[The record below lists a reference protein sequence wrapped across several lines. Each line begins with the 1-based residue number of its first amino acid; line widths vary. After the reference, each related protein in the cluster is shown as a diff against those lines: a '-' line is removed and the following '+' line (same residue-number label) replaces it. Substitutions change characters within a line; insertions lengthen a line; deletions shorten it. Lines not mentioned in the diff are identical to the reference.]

1 MRKMRIFGILAI
13 VAMVLASCQ
22 PQGATGP
29 IIIGQQTSTITPSQ
43 AAARLNAA
51 QLVNDII
58 EEADGI
64 TITEVEEI
72 TQQSAV
78 IGSASVAKST
88 EETTT
93 PVTVTITGYRLTVS
107 FNGYDNG
114 DCVIT
119 GGSLTINLMGK
130 MENGLFDVTEFE
142 IPEGTTSSL
151 AVSSNRVYDYT
162 MTVSSLKGNV
172 AATIV
177 IDGAGSDLS
186 FSAGIVTTAPSSIT
200 GSIAVNGTTV
210 EKSETTSSVESDSD
224 WYTTVGEGENKTYS
238 IDTLAE
244 LIRFGE
250 IVSSGLD
257 DFDGD
262 TVNLAAGTYDFEGI
276 AGFSVG
282 NGTREDSKEGND
294 YVFNA
299 DANSFKGSFDGN
311 NAVIRNWTFNAGNG
325 YGSEDKNAYGFFAVI
340 DEAEVKNLI
349 FEDCHLTCGSSTGGI
364 AVGFA
369 KDSAIS
375 EIEVRDSSV
384 VAFQGA
390 GAIAGRLYSYNVNKN
405 NGGTIE
411 VKSSITGCQISGT
424 TVTANSSQFEK
435 NSSIEQSKEEGPY
448 NAGGIVGCVS
458 GRNLGFDSTAGTYP
472 NLVSGNTVDLRG
484 AGSVK
489 AEYNYAGGIAGTA
502 ANTKF
507 SNNTVYLD
515 AHSDIDSECKGFE
528 HGKDSYKNPP
538 TAEYVGYICA
548 WDSATTSVMLDGTS
562 PNHYQM
568 GGSSVEVTAENN
580 VFSLEEEE
588 NVFGE

>member
-311 NAVIRNWTFNAGNG
+311 NAVIRNWTFEAGKG

-340 DEAEVKNLI
+340 DGAEVKDLI

-390 GAIAGRLYSYNVNKN
+390 GAIAGRLYSYNVA
-405 NGGTIE
+405 TE
-411 VKSSITGCQISGT
+411 DTETSSIKDCKVSGT
-424 TVTANSSQFEK
+424 AIITNGEYYDPTAGEAT
-435 NSSIEQSKEEGPY
+435 KEPPY

-458 GRNLGFDSTAGTYP
+458 GRAASNGA
-472 NLVSGNTVDLRG
+472 NAVSGNTVDLRG
-484 AGSVK
+484 ENAYVK
-489 AEYNYAGGIAGTA
+489 AAGEHAGGIAGTA
-502 ANTKF
+502 AWTVFSGNTIILESEGAVGDIIAEGATMEEGNTGSKDVAF
-507 SNNTVYLD
+507 IHQYVSSSN
-515 AHSDIDSECKGFE
+515 
-528 HGKDSYKNPP
+528 
-538 TAEYVGYICA
+538 
-548 WDSATTSVMLDGTS
+548 SVTLGEG
-562 PNHYQM
+562 NHYRV
-568 GGSSVEVTAENN
+568 GETETDISDTNN
-580 VFSLEEEE
+580 FIERDATEDG
-588 NVFGE
+588 NA

>member
-210 EKSETTSSVESDSD
+210 EKSETTSSVESDSN
-224 WYTTVGEGENKTYS
+224 WYTSVEEGENKTYS

-276 AGFSVG
+276 EGFSVG
-282 NGTREDSKEGND
+282 KGTREDSKEGDD

-299 DANSFKGSFDGN
+299 DANSFKGTFDGN

-390 GAIAGRLYSYNVNKN
+390 GAIAGRLYSYNVA
-405 NGGTIE
+405 TE
-411 VKSSITGCQISGT
+411 DTETSSIKDCKVSGT
-424 TVTANSSQFEK
+424 AIITNGEYYDPTAGEAT
-435 NSSIEQSKEEGPY
+435 KEPPY

-458 GRNLGFDSTAGTYP
+458 GRAASNGA
-472 NLVSGNTVDLRG
+472 NAVSGNTVDLRG
-484 AGSVK
+484 ENAYVK
-489 AEYNYAGGIAGTA
+489 AAGEHAGGIAGTA
-502 ANTKF
+502 AWTVFSGNTIILESEGAVGDIIAEGAALEGGNTGSKDVAF
-507 SNNTVYLD
+507 IHQYVSSSN
-515 AHSDIDSECKGFE
+515 
-528 HGKDSYKNPP
+528 
-538 TAEYVGYICA
+538 
-548 WDSATTSVMLDGTS
+548 SVTLGEG
-562 PNHYQM
+562 NHYRV
-568 GGSSVEVTAENN
+568 GETETDISDTNN
-580 VFSLEEEE
+580 FIERDATEDG
-588 NVFGE
+588 NA

>member
-64 TITEVEEI
+64 TITKVEAI

-88 EETTT
+88 EGTETTPET
-93 PVTVTITGYRLTVS
+93 SAITGYRLTVS

-119 GGSLTINLMGK
+119 GGSLTIDLMGK

-162 MTVSSLKGNV
+162 MTVSS
-172 AATIV
+172 TIV
-177 IDGAGSDLS
+177 VDGSVSDLS
-186 FSAGIVTTAPSSIT
+186 FSAGIVSTAPSSST
-200 GSIAVNGTTV
+200 VSISINGTTV
-210 EKSETTSSVESDSD
+210 DKSETASEVESDSN
-224 WYTTVGEGENKTYS
+224 WYTSVEEGENKTYS

-262 TVNLAAGTYDFEGI
+262 TVNIAAGTYDFEGI
-276 AGFSVG
+276 EGFSVG
-282 NGTREDSKEGND
+282 KGTREDRKEGDD

-299 DANSFKGSFDGN
+299 DANSFKGTFDGN

-390 GAIAGRLYSYNVNKN
+390 GAIAGRLYSYNVA
-405 NGGTIE
+405 TE
-411 VKSSITGCQISGT
+411 DTETSSIKDCKVSGT
-424 TVTANSSQFEK
+424 AIITNGEYYDPKAGEAT
-435 NSSIEQSKEEGPY
+435 EEPPY

-458 GRNLGFDSTAGTYP
+458 GRAASNGA
-472 NLVSGNTVDLRG
+472 NAVSGNTVDLRG
-484 AGSVK
+484 ENAYVK
-489 AEYNYAGGIAGTA
+489 AAGEHAGGIAGTA
-502 ANTKF
+502 AWTVFSGNTIILE
-507 SNNTVYLD
+507 SEGAVGDIIAEGATLEGGNTGSKDVAFIHQHVSSSSSVTLD
-515 AHSDIDSECKGFE
+515 EG
-528 HGKDSYKNPP
+528 
-538 TAEYVGYICA
+538 
-548 WDSATTSVMLDGTS
+548 
-562 PNHYQM
+562 NHYRV
-568 GGSSVEVTAENN
+568 GETETDISDTNN
-580 VFSLEEEE
+580 FIERDATEDG
-588 NVFGE
+588 NA